1 MMPAAGS
8 APNRALIPPGMKP
21 APPAVKLP
29 VCQWVS
35 STMMASTG
43 TATFHQVMTLLTRAK
58 MRMARKLTATK
69 IAIRMI
75 VRMKPT
81 PVTFF
86 VSES

>member
-1 MMPAAGS
+1 M
-8 APNRALIPPGMKP
+8 
-21 APPAVKLP
+21 KLP

-43 TATFHQVMTLLTRAK
+43 IATFHHVMTLLTRAK

-69 IAIRMI
+69 TAISTI
-75 VRMKPT
+75 VRMKPA

-86 VSES
+86 VVES